1 MTGAKLQVGI
11 MEDLSFDP
19 NHRHNLKYSDISAKE
34 DNSFRNHIRQPKRD
48 FLQVPI
54 ENRLIR
60 SGCCPIFKD
69 NIYKTVKSTL

>member
-34 DNSFRNHIRQPKRD
+34 DNSFRNHIR
-48 FLQVPI
+48 
-54 ENRLIR
+54 
-60 SGCCPIFKD
+60 
-69 NIYKTVKSTL
+69 